1 MFPATDDRPAPAVPS
16 GLVLASLGRRA
27 LGAILDQFL
36 VLIPVAIGVVIS
48 GYRPGDDLTEDTLL
62 WLNAITVMVAFVY
75 ELLMIGLVGRTV
87 GKFATGTR
95 VASLATGARPGWFSA
110 SQRAVVPA
118 VAAAVPALGFLLGSI
133 VYGLAALGPLRQG
146 LHDRAAGTIV
156 VMAR

>member
-1 MFPATDDRPAPAVPS
+1 MFATDDRPAPTVPA
-16 GLVLASLGRRA
+16 GLVLATLRRRA

-36 VLIPVAIGVVIS
+36 VLVPVAIGVVIS
-48 GYRPGDDLTEDTLL
+48 GYRPGDDLADDTLV
-62 WLNAITVMVAFVY
+62 WLNAIAVSVAFLY
-75 ELLMIGLVGRTV
+75 ELLMVGFLGRSV

-95 VASLATGARPGWFSA
+95 VASQSTGVRPGWFSA

-118 VAAAVPALGFLLGSI
+118 VAAAVPALGFVLGSI

-146 LHDRAAGTIV
+146 LHDRAAGTLV